1 MPFALIPDGFTLK
14 KVTKLQKQAV
24 TDKRR
29 HDNVM
34 LLIKNPQI
42 ITVVTGVVTGA
53 FLTQANL
60 DLDIPDIPNW
70 PEIKAEV
77 ADKASK
83 ASFAISPL
91 GIPFLGA
98 RKGAQLAGQ
107 EEAFDEAVNI
117 LKGLLP

>member
-14 KVTKLQKQAV
+14 KVTKLRKQAV

-29 HDNVM
+29 HDNVVTV
-34 LLIKNPQI
+34 LKNPQI

-53 FLTQANL
+53 FLTQAIL